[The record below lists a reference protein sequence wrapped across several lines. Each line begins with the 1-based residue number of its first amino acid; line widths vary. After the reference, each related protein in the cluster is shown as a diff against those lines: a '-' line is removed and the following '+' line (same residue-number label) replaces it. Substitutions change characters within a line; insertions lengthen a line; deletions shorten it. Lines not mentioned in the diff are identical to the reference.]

1 MKILV
6 IEDNVTIIESI
17 SIGLDVSWPDAQLL
31 STHLGRE
38 GVDLVEK
45 EKPTVVILDIG
56 LPDIDGFEVL
66 RSIRSFS
73 EVPVIILTVNQD
85 EIDVVKG
92 LSLGADDYIVK
103 PFHLLE
109 LMARI
114 KTILKRIG
122 VAQNSI
128 LFYEKLHLD
137 AIHSKLS
144 YMNQSIQL
152 TPTENRIM
160 QSLINN
166 PGKMRSFDDL
176 ADEIWGCDYVG
187 SNDAIRVY
195 IGRLRRKVELISAN
209 RIHINSLPGRGFIL
223 ETTT

>member
-92 LSLGADDYIVK
+92 LSLEQRDICK
-103 PFHLLE
+103 PF
-109 LMARI
+109 
-114 KTILKRIG
+114 T
-122 VAQNSI
+122 SW
-128 LFYEKLHLD
+128 
-137 AIHSKLS
+137 S
-144 YMNQSIQL
+144 
-152 TPTENRIM
+152 
-160 QSLINN
+160 
-166 PGKMRSFDDL
+166 
-176 ADEIWGCDYVG
+176 
-187 SNDAIRVY
+187 
-195 IGRLRRKVELISAN
+195 
-209 RIHINSLPGRGFIL
+209 
-223 ETTT
+223 